1 MCGNLFSLLLF
12 KYVHNSLD
20 FVSWS
25 TKPEIFII
33 WTFSKM
39 FANFPLRMMKMENWL
54 NLLEEKD
61 PVLLLFF

>member
-1 MCGNLFSLLLF
+1 MCGNLFSLLLY

-25 TKPEIFII
+25 TKPEVFII

-39 FANFPLRMMKMENWL
+39 FANFPLRMMKMEN
-54 NLLEEKD
+54 
-61 PVLLLFF
+61 